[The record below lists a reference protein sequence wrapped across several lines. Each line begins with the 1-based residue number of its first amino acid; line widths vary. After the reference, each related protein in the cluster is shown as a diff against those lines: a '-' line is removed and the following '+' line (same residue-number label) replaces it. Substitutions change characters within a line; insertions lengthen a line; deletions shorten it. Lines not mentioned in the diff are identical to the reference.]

1 MGICPVGCAWPS
13 SQLLNG
19 VSGKAHSGSAPICT
33 LWVLYLAGS
42 ECVGGGVLECSY
54 VMCWYTCI
62 SAGVCIGCCV
72 CMCEAVVCAEGS
84 RRREAGVWW

>member
-1 MGICPVGCAWPS
+1 MVSVGRPTLAVHQNSVC
-13 SQLLNG
+13 
-19 VSGKAHSGSAPICT
+19 K

-42 ECVGGGVLECSY
+42 ECVGGGVLEGSY

-72 CMCEAVVCAEGS
+72 
-84 RRREAGVWW
+84 